1 MEKQNLS
8 WFQGILLV
16 VGVLGV
22 AYGVAE
28 KNHPVFIL
36 GLLIGIVA
44 YLLIRKQL
52 KDSIRKKP

>member
-1 MEKQNLS
+1 MEKQSRS

-28 KNHPVFIL
+28 RNHAVFIL
-36 GLLIGIVA
+36 GLLVGIVA

>member
-1 MEKQNLS
+1 MEKQSRS

-16 VGVLGV
+16 AGVLGV

-28 KNHPVFIL
+28 KNHAVFIL
-36 GLLIGIVA
+36 GLLVGIVA
-44 YLLIRKQL
+44 YLLIRKEL